1 MEDCCWNKCPVEGTK
16 ENLEKLN
23 KCGVEPDQWSFAK
36 TGSSGEERVFIA
48 QAGKTIPDKF
58 IYISEGILY
67 YYPIYNDITALLNV
81 FVIVKIEDGATELS
95 SMAADAATTNA
106 PKENGSGM

>member
-1 MEDCCWNKCPVEGTK
+1 MFTN
-16 ENLEKLN
+16 
-23 KCGVEPDQWSFAK
+23 
-36 TGSSGEERVFIA
+36 
-48 QAGKTIPDKF
+48 
-58 IYISEGILY
+58 GILY